1 MDSCE
6 AISLD
11 DHHRHCVR
19 ARNQNDCEHRAIL
32 EVVLHLRGVRDHRSP
47 VTDSFLFTGYA
58 TQYKRAPPLWGRD
71 LSVLGA

>member
-1 MDSCE
+1 MDSCD

-11 DHHRHCVR
+11 DHHHCIPH
-19 ARNQNDCEHRAIL
+19 QNDCDHRAIL
-32 EVVLHLRGVRDHRSP
+32 EVLLHLRGVRDHRSP
-47 VTDSFLFTGYA
+47 VTDSFPFTGYA